1 MKTRSTRLIYLPA
14 AAALMVVLA
23 LAAPQ
28 SSTGQALPEEPDLE
42 TALAALTEQT
52 ALMANQQVA
61 LETKVDH
68 VSEMVRQA
76 RIYAARAGGA
86 KK

>member
-1 MKTRSTRLIYLPA
+1 MKTRTTRLLYVPA
-14 AAALMVVLA
+14 AAALMAVLA

-28 SSTGQALPEEPDLE
+28 HSTGQALPDEPDLE
-42 TALAALTEQT
+42 TALTALTQQT

-68 VSEMVRQA
+68 ISEMVRQA